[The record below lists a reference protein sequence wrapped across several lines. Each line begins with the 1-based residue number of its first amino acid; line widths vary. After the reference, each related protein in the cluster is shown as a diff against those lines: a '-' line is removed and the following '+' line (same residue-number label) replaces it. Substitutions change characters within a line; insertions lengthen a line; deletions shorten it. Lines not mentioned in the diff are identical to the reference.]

1 MKNKYLNIFLISMA
15 IIMCIINFH
24 LNLLTLFI
32 IFTTIPIYIISKK
45 SPSIGLLTYIILFLS
60 ILLDDYYY
68 SILFLFFYG
77 IVGVFLGMLS
87 HYLDKKFLISLINGV
102 ILFISINAINMTLT
116 LTTLS
121 NPYINTSFLQ
131 LIILLFSIFFSYIML
146 LICNYIYGKLFKTK
160 YSI

>member
-1 MKNKYLNIFLISMA
+1 
-15 IIMCIINFH
+15 
-24 LNLLTLFI
+24 
-32 IFTTIPIYIISKK
+32 
-45 SPSIGLLTYIILFLS
+45 
-60 ILLDDYYY
+60 
-68 SILFLFFYG
+68 
-77 IVGVFLGMLS
+77 MLS

-160 YSI
+160 YII